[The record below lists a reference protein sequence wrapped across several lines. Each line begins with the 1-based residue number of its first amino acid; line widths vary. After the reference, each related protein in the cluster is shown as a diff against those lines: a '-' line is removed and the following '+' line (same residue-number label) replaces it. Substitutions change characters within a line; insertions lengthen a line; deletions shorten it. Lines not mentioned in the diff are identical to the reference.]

1 MEENIM
7 KTNQLLL
14 HEDPQTMEVPVPIPR
29 VARPGGAQPTTSR
42 FQRWALLTRVALARA
57 I

>member
-1 MEENIM
+1 M

-14 HEDPQTMEVPVPIPR
+14 REDPHTMEVPVPIPR
-29 VARPGGAQPTTSR
+29 AARPGGAHPTASR
-42 FQRWALLTRVALARA
+42 LHRWALLARVALARA